1 VTSHAV
7 AGPRDSNHETDYG
20 AYAWA
25 VRLGRPSGDST
36 LVSLVLVAVPLT
48 AFVLAGMRPQTP
60 PPVTAATH
68 LHYFQVGKHECAQT
82 IKKIEAQ
89 APAGQLLG
97 FRVLAGGA
105 GVPKDFRSEVAAG
118 CQAATG

>member
-1 VTSHAV
+1 M
-7 AGPRDSNHETDYG
+7 
-20 AYAWA
+20 
-25 VRLGRPSGDST
+25 RLGRPSGDAT

-48 AFVLAGMRPQTP
+48 AFVLAGVRPQTS

-68 LHYFQVGKHECAQT
+68 LHYFEVGKHECART

-97 FRVLAGGA
+97 FAVATTVA
-105 GVPKDFRSEVAAG
+105 GVPKDFRSDVAAG